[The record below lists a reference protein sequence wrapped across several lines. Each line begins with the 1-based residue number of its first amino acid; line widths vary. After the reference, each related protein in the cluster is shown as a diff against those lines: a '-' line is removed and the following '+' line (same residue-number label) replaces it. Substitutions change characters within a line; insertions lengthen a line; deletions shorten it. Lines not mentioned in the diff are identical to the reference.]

1 MALRP
6 RYNSL
11 DTSALK
17 PVTAAKARG
26 LYDIPAAERRTR
38 ARTIELYPTQ
48 WVSEFIQLVD
58 GDTGRVVPIEFS
70 ERKYLERPYNTSA
83 KKILLL
89 TSRQTEK
96 CGVVSQRVSMANG
109 RLVPMGDVVVGDEL
123 LSLEDTQRIAGRRV
137 TWVSPVV
144 RKPAVRI
151 TTARGHVLEVA
162 ATHPIRTWES
172 WTEAGKLRARDR
184 VAALVGGGD
193 FTADT
198 QESKERIRLTAYLIG
213 DGCTTQPPSVSF
225 STDKRGPWAQ
235 EVIND
240 VTALGG
246 SYRTY
251 ASGAN
256 GLSVRINKLGVL
268 LGWLEGDGLLNT
280 HGNKKFVPGWVF
292 GLDRADTSLFLNRL
306 WATDGHC
313 SRRSSCLYEIS
324 YCSMSRRLVEDVQ
337 ALLWKFGI
345 PSGIRENWPAVYKKR
360 GIKRVAYILTV
371 KTQEGV
377 RRFLRDIGALGKSE
391 SLPPPEAEERNN
403 RDTFPKAGVQELLDS
418 LPEAPL
424 AGGMSRRL
432 SYAPGRP
439 KMLRY
444 AAAARELGQEDLA
457 EQLEKHARGDVF
469 WDVITSVEDIGEQDC
484 VDFTVETTHNFVASG
499 VVTHNSTT
507 VGNKLLSLSNMRSR
521 YISLFVS
528 PSAMQTM
535 VFSKTRIDE
544 IVEMSPMLKALT
556 HRSLVWNLLEKTWLN
571 GSKMYLRY
579 AFLNADRIR
588 GLSVN
593 AIFADEIQDLLADVM
608 PVIEETS
615 SHFKDRLFVY
625 SGTPKTFD
633 NTINSYWEDSSTQAE
648 WVIPCEH
655 HGTPNRPATWHWNVL
670 GVDNIGD
677 QGPICDRCGSPINPE
692 HGSARW
698 VEMNPGAEF
707 QGFRICRLMVP
718 WYFKNPDQW
727 AGIVEAQKRY
737 PVPRFMNEV
746 MALSYDSGTKPLTR
760 GDVITACDDKY
771 DMSETQLRDLR
782 NSHILY
788 AGLDWGSGTEGN
800 AYTVVTFGGYTRHDT
815 SYQIVYAKRLEGR
828 LAEPTEQLKEIFR
841 LFGIARP
848 ARVGS
853 DYGMGLFQNNILTK
867 KLGPKRVHVFM
878 YAPRYRAKV
887 AFEPKLGRFVVYRS
901 LVMSDVFTAIKQLKI
916 RLPSYTVFA
925 DPYAKDF
932 LNITS
937 SYSNTQRI
945 TVYDKP
951 RNRTDDTFHSST
963 YSLLASVLD
972 TPRPDIF
979 APIKEETEQERW
991 SHEEA
996 EAISYLQDFM
1006 PEHGLE
1012 EFE

>member
-1 MALRP
+1 L
-6 RYNSL
+6 
-11 DTSALK
+11 
-17 PVTAAKARG
+17 
-26 LYDIPAAERRTR
+26 
-38 ARTIELYPTQ
+38 ELYPTQ

-58 GDTGRVVPIEFS
+58 GDTGKVVPIEFT
-70 ERKYLERPYNTSA
+70 ERKYLERPYDTSA
-83 KKILLL
+83 KKILLF

-96 CGVVSQRVSMANG
+96 CGLVSQRVSMVDG
-109 RLVPMGDVVVGDEL
+109 RLIPMGQVRVGDEL
-123 LSLEDTQRIAGRRV
+123 LSLEENQKIAGHRI
-137 TWVSPVV
+137 TWVSEVFK
-144 RKPAVRI
+144 KPAVRI

-162 ATHPIRTWES
+162 RTHPIRTWDS
-172 WTEAGKLRARDR
+172 WTEAGKLRVRDR
-184 VAALVGGGD
+184 VAALVEGGE
-193 FTADT
+193 FTARNC
-198 QESKERIRLTAYLIG
+198 EPKERIRLTAYLIG
-213 DGCTTQPPSVSF
+213 DGCMTQPPSLSF

-235 EVIND
+235 EVCDD
-240 VTALGG
+240 VRALGG
-246 SYRTY
+246 NYRTY
-251 ASGAN
+251 EKGPN
-256 GLSVRINKLGVL
+256 GLSVRINKLDVL
-268 LGWLEGDGLLNT
+268 RAWLAEDGLL
-280 HGNKKFVPGWVF
+280 GKFGGEKFVPDWVF
-292 GLDRADTSLFLNRL
+292 GLNREGTALFLNRL
-306 WATDGHC
+306 WSTDGHC
-313 SRRSSCLYEIS
+313 SRRSPCLYEIS

-345 PSGIRENWPAVYKKR
+345 PTGIRESWPAIYRRQGVKK
-360 GIKRVAYILTV
+360 VAYVLTV

-377 RRFLRDIGALGKSE
+377 RRFLEDVGALGKSE
-391 SLPPPEAEERNN
+391 GIPLPSAEENNN
-403 RDTFPKAGVQELLDS
+403 RDTFPKAGVQS
-418 LPEAPL
+418 LVDAIPGTE
-424 AGGMSRRL
+424 GMPKGLPRTL
-432 SYAPGRP
+432 PHAPGRP

-444 AAAARELGQEDLA
+444 AAVARSRGRDDIA
-457 EQLEKHARGDVF
+457 EQLENHAMGGVF

-484 VDFTVETTHNFVASG
+484 VDFTVENTHNFVASG

-544 IVEMSPMLKALT
+544 IVEMSPLLKGLT

-593 AIFADEIQDLLADVM
+593 AIFADEIQDLIADIM

-655 HGTPNRPATWHWNVL
+655 HGTPGNPASWHWNVL
-670 GVDNIGD
+670 GVDNLGD
-677 QGPICDRCGSPINPE
+677 AGPICDRCKKPINPE
-692 HGSARW
+692 HPAARW

-727 AGIVEAQKRY
+727 AGILEAQKRY
-737 PVPRFMNEV
+737 PTPRFMNEV

-760 GDVITACDDKY
+760 GDIISACDDKY

-800 AYTVVTFGGYTRHDT
+800 AYSVVTFGGYTRNDT

-867 KLGPKRVHVFM
+867 RLGPQRVHVFM
-878 YAPRYRAKV
+878 YAPRFRAKM

-901 LVMSDVFTAIKQLKI
+901 LVMSDVFTAIKQLKM
-916 RLPSYTVFA
+916 RLPAYRVFA

-932 LNITS
+932 TNITS
-937 SYSNTQRI
+937 AYSETQRI
-945 TVYDKP
+945 TVYGKP
-951 RNRTDDTFHSST
+951 RNRTDDTFHSAT

-979 APIKEETEQERW
+979 APIKESTEQERW
-991 SHEEA
+991 SQEEA
-996 EAISYLQDFM
+996 EAINYLHDFM
-1006 PEHGLE
+1006 PEYGAE
-1012 EFE
+1012 YGG